1 MAVHHVHELEQAP
14 VVVDHLGQN
23 LALVAQDLRS
33 GQGGCLRTRNAKKK
47 ETRRQGSKSG
57 QGGCVRT
64 RNAKKKVTPRQ
75 GSKSGRVTLCNGRR
89 RNWYIKGSMPGR
101 KKEHDPLGQKP
112 IPARRISATTSGM
125 AHTDSSCP
133 AAFAERDESVVGAC
147 FFRTHSA
154 VDQQNK
160 LNQPRMSLTIVPSP

>member
-14 VVVDHLGQN
+14 VVVDHLGQD

-47 ETRRQGSKSG
+47 ET
-57 QGGCVRT
+57 
-64 RNAKKKVTPRQ
+64 PRQ

-89 RNWYIKGSMPGR
+89 NSYIKGSVSGR
-101 KKEHDPLGQKP
+101 KKEHDPLGQKT

-133 AAFAERDESVVGAC
+133 AAFAERDESVVGVYC
-147 FFRTHSA
+147 FRTHSA